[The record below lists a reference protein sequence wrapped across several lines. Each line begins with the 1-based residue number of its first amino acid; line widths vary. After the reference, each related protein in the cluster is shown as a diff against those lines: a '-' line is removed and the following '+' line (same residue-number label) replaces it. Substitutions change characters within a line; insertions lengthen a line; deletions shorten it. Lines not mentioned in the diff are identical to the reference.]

1 MTTEEAGV
9 GSTVSSACTSCGGTP
24 GHNGHAG
31 IEALSR
37 VRENAW
43 FAARDAE
50 NCKKLREQMAAEKA
64 AACTCEPKTKSE
76 S

>member
-9 GSTVSSACTSCGGTP
+9 GSTVSSACTSSCSA

-37 VRENAW
+37 LRENVY
-43 FAARDAE
+43 FAALDAE
-50 NCKKLREQMAAEKA
+50 KCKKLREQMAADQG
-64 AACTCEPKTKSE
+64 CTCKQKS
-76 S
+76 